1 VPDTPKVVGRG
12 LAAAFLAGDW
22 KLDPMTRR
30 GQRAVG
36 QRRVWV
42 RNVAAA
48 AIQAYPNA
56 PRDRPREL
64 AGLLAACSPLL
75 DELQRL
81 IERGEPNPSVTKWEF
96 APTEMSEPRW
106 PVAVLDTIGDFHDLV
121 GMTTAHTR
129 WLADMKQLERLVDDE
144 RLRHYRY
151 RWAVKQSGGV
161 RLIEEPKPMLKH
173 LQRVILREILSPVPV
188 HPAAHGFRPG
198 YSAVT
203 HAAIHTRHAV
213 VVRLD
218 LEDFFGSVAAGRVY
232 GLFRSCGYPES
243 VAHLLTALVTNSI
256 PRRLWRDAPVP
267 PPDVAGAHE
276 RLGRHLA
283 SPHLPQGAPSSPAL
297 ANLVAFGL
305 DRRLSGLASSAGFV
319 YTRYADDLALS
330 SPTQRSASH
339 IAQTIDRIR
348 TIVVHEG
355 FRINEGKTLVRRA
368 GERQRLTGLVVNEI
382 PNVDRREYDRLK
394 AMLTNAARHGPTS
407 QNHANV
413 PDFRSHLR
421 GRIGWMTHVNP
432 GRGARLRTLYDR
444 IDWSDGAK

>member
-1 VPDTPKVVGRG
+1 VPDTPTIIGRG

-22 KLDPMTRR
+22 NLDPMTRR

-48 AIQAYPNA
+48 AIEAYPNA

-64 AGLLAACSPLL
+64 AGLLARCSPLR
-75 DELQRL
+75 DELHRL
-81 IERGEPNPSVTKWEF
+81 IDRGEPNPSVTRWYF
-96 APTEMSEPRW
+96 ARTEMSERRW

-129 WLADMKQLERLVDDE
+129 WFADIKQLERLVDDE

-161 RLIEEPKPMLKH
+161 RLIEEPKPILKH
-173 LQRVILREILSPVPV
+173 LQRVILREILSHVPL
-188 HPAAHGFRPG
+188 HPAVHGFRPG
-198 YSAVT
+198 HSAVT
-203 HAAIHTRHAV
+203 HAALHTGHAV

-218 LEDFFGSVAAGRVY
+218 LEDFFGTVAAGRVY
-232 GLFRSCGYPES
+232 GLFRTCGYPEP
-243 VAHLLTALVTNSI
+243 VAHLLTGLVTNSI

-267 PPDVAGAHE
+267 RPDVTGAHE
-276 RLGRHLA
+276 RFGRRLA
-283 SPHLPQGAPSSPAL
+283 SPHLPQGAPSSPGL
-297 ANLVAFGL
+297 ANLIAFGL
-305 DRRLSGLASSAGFV
+305 DRRISGLASSAGFT
-319 YTRYADDLALS
+319 YSRYADDLALS

-339 IAQTIDRIR
+339 VAQTIDRIR
-348 TIVVHEG
+348 TIVADEG
-355 FRINEGKTLVRRA
+355 FRINERKTQVRRA

-394 AMLTNAARHGPTS
+394 AILTNTARHGPAS

-413 PDFRSHLR
+413 PDFRSHLL
-421 GRIGWMTHVNP
+421 GRIGWMTYVNP
-432 GRGARLRTLYDR
+432 ARAPRLHALYDR
-444 IDWSDGAK
+444 IDWPDAN